1 MRIIIYLFFYLISTN
16 ASLANI
22 SFSSNV
28 KNGIVIDYLSNA
40 IISEKNSEQKISP
53 ASMTKI
59 MTAIIVFDQI
69 KLKKLSIND
78 HIEVPKNIRSRVT
91 KDDSKMLILPGDKI
105 SINDL
110 LKGLIVASGVDAA
123 ITLAEGLSGSEQQ
136 FVDLMNKKASEI
148 GMSNTSFKNSSG
160 VFDFQHFSTVKDF
173 SILSSYLIKNYS
185 EFYRYFKEKEFLWVR
200 TGGQPAMQSNRNV
213 LLVDENVDGIKTGNL
228 KDSRYSIAAT
238 KKINNRRVIVVISGL
253 PTMTSRADEV
263 RRIFLQ
269 YFNRTELALIPYETD
284 LFRIDIWNGSVS
296 SLNVRGSN
304 KEGIYFIKNKGQKI
318 QKPRIEIDYETP
330 TKIPIIKG
338 EHIANA
344 KVFNGKDLLHIE
356 KLYAEKNVT
365 EQNIFLKGWQNIK
378 YALWN

>member
-1 MRIIIYLFFYLISTN
+1 
-16 ASLANI
+16 
-22 SFSSNV
+22 
-28 KNGIVIDYLSNA
+28 
-40 IISEKNSEQKISP
+40 
-53 ASMTKI
+53 
-59 MTAIIVFDQI
+59 
-69 KLKKLSIND
+69 
-78 HIEVPKNIRSRVT
+78 
-91 KDDSKMLILPGDKI
+91 
-105 SINDL
+105 
-110 LKGLIVASGVDAA
+110 
-123 ITLAEGLSGSEQQ
+123 
-136 FVDLMNKKASEI
+136 
-148 GMSNTSFKNSSG
+148 MSNTSFKNSSG

-185 EFYRYFKEKEFLWVR
+185 EFYRYFKEKEYLWVR
-200 TGGQPAMQSNRNV
+200 TGGQPVMQSNRNV

-365 EQNIFLKGWQNIK
+365 EKNIFLKGWQNIK